1 MKRCKGRDWRRGG
14 FTMIELV
21 SVIAILSILMA
32 VAVPQMISY
41 TWAAQRVS
49 ATTEAQVV
57 ADAVQRYFYDKKE
70 EGSLGPKT
78 VWKLM
83 NLDING
89 ADNLIKDYIAGG
101 HQEARIVSVSTDIT
115 SGQLK
120 RLVYETKYCRVSITI
135 DEDGNRT
142 LTDEIIN

>member
-1 MKRCKGRDWRRGG
+1 
-14 FTMIELV
+14 
-21 SVIAILSILMA
+21 
-32 VAVPQMISY
+32 
-41 TWAAQRVS
+41 
-49 ATTEAQVV
+49 
-57 ADAVQRYFYDKKE
+57 
-70 EGSLGPKT
+70 
-78 VWKLM
+78 M

-120 RLVYETKYCRVSITI
+120 SLVYETKYCRVSITI